1 LDLIISC
8 LPDISYR
15 EKITLCETLGD
26 ESDLLQ
32 KSAVE
37 ALIGRALNARDV
49 DSSKRAAERA
59 AEKARARGINMVSW
73 QSPLY
78 PPLLREIYDPPVLL
92 FFRGKLP
99 DPQNPL
105 VAIVGTR
112 KPSPAA
118 SAQAF
123 DIARG
128 LGRAGL
134 SVVSG
139 LAIGIDACAHRG
151 NMEGG
156 AQTVAVLG
164 SGVDEVYP
172 STNRVLARRILET
185 GGALISEYP
194 PGMGP
199 RKWTFPARNR
209 IISGLSRGVLIVEAP
224 QKSGALIT
232 GRFALD
238 QNRDLWVA
246 STGIEQHSAELPA
259 PEWGMRFGFFDKRGS
274 SKLADDGAGI
284 IITASDILGTWNMKA
299 AEPERN
305 LAGGRTLAASLA
317 ASLGV
322 KLQVSDGVLSLVAL
336 ISAFLSRY
344 FHIT

>member
-1 LDLIISC
+1 M
-8 LPDISYR
+8 
-15 EKITLCETLGD
+15 
-26 ESDLLQ
+26 
-32 KSAVE
+32 
-37 ALIGRALNARDV
+37 
-49 DSSKRAAERA
+49 
-59 AEKARARGINMVSW
+59 AEKARIRGINMVSW
-73 QSPLY
+73 YSPLY

-128 LGRAGL
+128 LGRGGI

-151 NMEGG
+151 NIEGG
-156 AQTVAVLG
+156 VPTVAVLG

-172 STNRVLARRILET
+172 SSNRVLARRILET
-185 GGALISEYP
+185 GGALLSEYP

-209 IISGLSRGVLIVEAP
+209 IISGLCRGVLIVEAP

-232 GRFALD
+232 ARFALD
-238 QNRDLWVA
+238 QNRDLWTA
-246 STGIEQHSAELPA
+246 STGVEQAA
-259 PEWGMRFGFFDKRGS
+259 QPEQGKRFWFFDKRGT
-274 SKLADDGAGI
+274 SKLAEDGAGI
-284 IITASDILGTWNMKA
+284 IKTAWDILGAWNINVHENGQVT
-299 AEPERN
+299 EPEQFP
-305 LAGGRTLAASLA
+305 AFGRALAAPLA

-322 KLQVSDGVLSLVAL
+322 EL
-336 ISAFLSRY
+336 
-344 FHIT
+344 

>member
-1 LDLIISC
+1 MAERGLLDLIISC
-8 LPDISYR
+8 LPDLSYR
-15 EKITLCETLGD
+15 EKITLCESLGD

-32 KSAVE
+32 SSRSGIE
-37 ALIGRALNARDV
+37 ALIGRALNAQDV
-49 DSSKRAAERA
+49 DSSRRAAEQA
-59 AEKARARGINMVSW
+59 AGKARSRGINMVAW

-99 DPQNPL
+99 DPQSPL
-105 VAIVGTR
+105 VAVVGTR
-112 KPSPAA
+112 KPSPAS

-128 LGRAGL
+128 LGWGGI

-156 AQTVAVLG
+156 SPTVAVLG

-172 STNRVLARRILET
+172 SSNRVLARRILET

-232 GRFALD
+232 AGFALD
-238 QNRDLWVA
+238 QNRDLWTA
-246 STGIEQHSAELPA
+246 SSGVEQIPSEQRKQ
-259 PEWGMRFGFFDKRGS
+259 EKRFGFFDKRGT
-274 SKLADDGAGI
+274 SKLAEDGAVI
-284 IITASDILGTWNMKA
+284 INTASDILEAWNIQVP
-299 AEPERN
+299 EP
-305 LAGGRTLAASLA
+305 LPDGGPALAASLA
-317 ASLGV
+317 ASLGI
-322 KLQVSDGVLSLVAL
+322 KLL
-336 ISAFLSRY
+336 
-344 FHIT
+344 